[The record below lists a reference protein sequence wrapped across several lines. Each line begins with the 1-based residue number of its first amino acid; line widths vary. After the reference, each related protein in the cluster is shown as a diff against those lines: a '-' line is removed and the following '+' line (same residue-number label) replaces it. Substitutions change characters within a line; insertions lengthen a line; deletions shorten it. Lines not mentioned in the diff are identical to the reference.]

1 MQAGGVLTVC
11 QSVTPTRVPGHCRA
25 LGMRKVRSNNLICD
39 PPSPE
44 APPLEQTDT
53 GLCSTQAA
61 TSLVWRQH
69 IELWPLEGGCSRCG
83 IFFVGLEI
91 TRRNSKVTG
100 EIRAFP

>member
-1 MQAGGVLTVC
+1 VLRNT
-11 QSVTPTRVPGHCRA
+11 
-25 LGMRKVRSNNLICD
+25 
-39 PPSPE
+39 
-44 APPLEQTDT
+44 
-53 GLCSTQAA
+53 
-61 TSLVWRQH
+61 QH